1 MPLLQL
7 TFDVISTDPEA
18 FESACFV
25 SGALSVTL
33 SDAADSPILEPAP
46 GVTPLW
52 PSVRL
57 SALYAGERQAA
68 EVAAALAAVI
78 GAPLPPH
85 RFERVAD
92 RDWER
97 EWLKDFRPM
106 RFGARLWVCPNAEP
120 PPDRQ
125 ATVVWLD
132 PGLAFGTGTHPST
145 ALCLEWLDAAELNSL
160 DVIDF
165 GCGSGILAI
174 AAVKLGAASVAAV
187 DIDPQALIAT
197 DRNALRN
204 GVGDRIVTGTPEA
217 SLEPADVMLANI
229 LFQPLLELT
238 ARFASLVRPGGHLV
252 LAGILTSQAE
262 TVTAAY
268 RPWFD
273 IQPFRTRDEWVCLS
287 GCRTWLI
294 GHLQSRH
301 DTHKRRTGK

>member
-1 MPLLQL
+1 MPFLQL
-7 TFDVISTDPEA
+7 TVDLGATDPA
-18 FESACFV
+18 ALESACFA

-57 SALYAGERQAA
+57 SALFAGERQAA
-68 EVAAALAAVI
+68 EVAATLATVI
-78 GAPLPPH
+78 AAPLPPH

-92 RDWER
+92 REWER

-106 RFGARLWVCPNAEP
+106 RFGARLWVCPNDEP

-125 ATVVWLD
+125 GTVVWLD

-145 ALCLEWLDAAELNSL
+145 ALCLEWLDAAKLDSL
-160 DVIDF
+160 DVIDY

-187 DIDPQALIAT
+187 DIDPQAMIAT
-197 DRNALRN
+197 DANALRN

-217 SLEPADVMLANI
+217 WLEPADVVLANI
-229 LFQPLLELT
+229 LFQPLIDL
-238 ARFASLVRPGGHLV
+238 APRFASLARPGGHVV
-252 LAGILTSQAE
+252 LAGILSSQAE
-262 TVTAAY
+262 IVTAAY

-273 IQPFRTRDEWVCLS
+273 IQPFRTRDEWVCLEGVRFGLCGLFAFPRS
-287 GCRTWLI
+287 
-294 GHLQSRH
+294 S
-301 DTHKRRTGK
+301 

>member
-1 MPLLQL
+1 LPFLQL
-7 TFDVISTDPEA
+7 TLDVGTADPEA
-18 FESACFV
+18 LESACFA

-57 SALYAGERQAA
+57 SAVFAGEREPA
-68 EVAAALAAVI
+68 EVATAVAAIV

-85 RFERVAD
+85 HFERVAD
-92 RDWER
+92 REWER
-97 EWLKDFRPM
+97 EWLRDFGPM
-106 RFGARLWVCPNAEP
+106 RFGARLWVCPNDEP
-120 PPDRQ
+120 PPDPQ

-145 ALCLEWLDAAELNSL
+145 ALCLEWLDAAALNGF
-160 DVIDF
+160 DIIDY

-197 DRNALRN
+197 EANARHN
-204 GVGDRIVTGTPEA
+204 GVDDRIVTGTPEA
-217 SLEPADVMLANI
+217 RLEPVDVVLANI
-229 LFQPLLELT
+229 VFQPLIDL
-238 ARFASLVRPGGHLV
+238 APRFASLIRPGGQVV

-273 IQPFRTRDEWVCLS
+273 IQLFSTRDEWVCLS

-294 GHLQSRH
+294 GHLQNRH
-301 DTHKRRTGK
+301 TNER

>member
-1 MPLLQL
+1 MPFLQL
-7 TFDVISTDPEA
+7 TVDLGATDPEA
-18 FESACFV
+18 FESACFET
-25 SGALSVTL
+25 GAVSVTL

-57 SALYAGERQAA
+57 SALFAGERQGA
-68 EVAAALAAVI
+68 EVAASIASIV
-78 GAPLPPH
+78 GAPFPPH
-85 RFERVAD
+85 HFERVAD
-92 RDWER
+92 REWER
-97 EWLKDFRPM
+97 EWLKDFHPM
-106 RFGARLWVCPNAEP
+106 RFGTRLWVCPNAEP

-160 DVIDF
+160 DVIDY

-187 DIDPQALIAT
+187 DIDPQASIAT

-217 SLEPADVMLANI
+217 RLEPADVLLANI
-229 LFQPLLELT
+229 LFQPLLEL
-238 ARFASLVRPGGHLV
+238 APRFASLVRPGGHVV
-252 LAGILTSQAE
+252 LAGILTSQVE

-273 IQPFRTRDEWVCLS
+273 IQPFRTRNEWVCLH
-287 GCRTWLI
+287 GYRVCLI
-294 GHLQSRH
+294 GHLQN
-301 DTHKRRTGK
+301 RRDSHRR

>member
-1 MPLLQL
+1 MPFLQL
-7 TFDVISTDPEA
+7 TLDVGTADPEA
-18 FESACFV
+18 LESACFE

-33 SDAADSPILEPAP
+33 SDAADSPILEPLP

-57 SALYAGERQAA
+57 SALFAADRQPGEV
-68 EVAAALAAVI
+68 VAAIAAVV

-85 RFERVAD
+85 RFEGIAD
-92 RDWER
+92 RDWEC
-97 EWLKDFRPM
+97 EWLRDFRPM
-106 RFGARLWVCPNAEP
+106 RFGTRLWVCPNDES
-120 PPDRQ
+120 PPDTQ
-125 ATVVWLD
+125 ATIVWLD

-145 ALCLEWLDAAELNSL
+145 ALCLDWLDANTLDGL
-160 DVIDF
+160 DVVDY

-197 DRNALRN
+197 DANARRN
-204 GVGDRIVTGTPEA
+204 GVGDRIVTGNPEA
-217 SLEPADVMLANI
+217 PLEPVDVVLANI
-229 LFQPLLELT
+229 LLQALIEL
-238 ARFASLVRPGGHLV
+238 APKFASLVRPGGHVV

-273 IQPFRTRDEWVCLS
+273 IQLFSTRDEWVCLH
-287 GCRTWLI
+287 GYRVCLI
-294 GHLQSRH
+294 GHLQN
-301 DTHKRRTGK
+301 RRDSHRR